1 MNESNPTPPQFPPQ
15 TPPVPPPPGAQSVPP
30 IPPSQPFASMP
41 PRSSRPLGE
50 DPEERA
56 PINSPIT
63 AIEAILR
70 QPRRVMHQLRQ
81 PGAGALMFYLTF
93 IAIIC
98 ALIYGLVVGTFSL
111 KEQLWIAPVKV
122 AGGMLVSALICLPS
136 LYIFACL
143 SGSQARLAE
152 IFGLVMGMLMLTA
165 ILLIGFAPVAWLFS
179 QSTESVNWMGTLH
192 LIFWFIAAIFG
203 LRFLNNAFSHS
214 QAKSN
219 AGFNT
224 WVVIFMLVVVQMT
237 TALRPIVG
245 TSDTFF
251 PKEKKFFLSYW
262 AECLREGSERN
273 WPQNGR

>member
-1 MNESNPTPPQFPPQ
+1 MNETNPTPPPFP
-15 TPPVPPPPGAQSVPP
+15 TPP
-30 IPPSQPFASMP
+30 IPPVAP
-41 PRSSRPLGE
+41 PPSPTSRAPGDAPE
-50 DPEERA
+50 DRA
-56 PINSPIT
+56 PITGPVT

-70 QPRRVMHQLRQ
+70 QPRRVMYQLRQ
-81 PGAGALMFYLTF
+81 PGSGALMFYLML
-93 IAIIC
+93 IAILC
-98 ALIYGLVVGTFSL
+98 AVIYGLVVGTFAG
-111 KEQLWIAPVKV
+111 KEQYWIAPVKI
-122 AGGMLVSALICLPS
+122 AGGMIVSALICLPS

-152 IFGLVMGMLMLTA
+152 IFGLVMGMLMLTT

-192 LIFWFIAAIFG
+192 LVFWFIAAIFG
-203 LRFLNNAFSHS
+203 LRFLNTAFSHS

-224 WVVIFMLVVVQMT
+224 WIVIFMLVVVQMT

-245 TSDTFF
+245 PTDTFF

-262 AECLREGSERN
+262 TDCLRESAERGN
-273 WPQNGR
+273 R